1 MFLAQVSKGRRGIR
15 GVSTDAPAMD
25 GLHRGRGSFW
35 HSGICS
41 PLGVLTVHCESMGAD
56 SEGSEAPK

>member
-25 GLHRGRGSFW
+25 DYIEAGEHF
-35 HSGICS
+35 
-41 PLGVLTVHCESMGAD
+41 GVQESA
-56 SEGSEAPK
+56 ALLAY